1 MVDCMGYGSNQVRD
15 RTCLLSGGDSEAL
28 KSSPKVFAVIY
39 RFREDRLNKCF
50 NLDYEDIQVA
60 ATPNYF
66 STHDMEQRKRL
77 LGILYINFN
86 VRTVILRIK
95 EVSCHYNYK
104 SK

>member
-1 MVDCMGYGSNQVRD
+1 MVDCMDYCSNQVRD
-15 RTCLLSGGDSEAL
+15 TLYLLTGGDKEAL
-28 KSSPKVFAVIY
+28 MSSTKVVAVIY
-39 RFREDRLNKCF
+39 RFREDRLNKCLNF
-50 NLDYEDIQVA
+50 DYEDIQVA
-60 ATPNYF
+60 ATPAYF